1 MKKVYLAYGSNLNL
15 EQMGERCPDAAVI
28 GSTVLQDY
36 QLLFRGG
43 RHNGVATIEMKR
55 GASVPVLL
63 WQITEKCEKAL
74 DRYEGHPHLYRKK
87 RLLVNLD
94 GDELVAM
101 AYVMNEGPPLAMPD
115 AYYYSTILHGYRD
128 CGFDEQILK
137 EAVMY
142 TKDLQDV
149 QKRKSLV
156 PFCTDV
162 LAKLP

>member
-15 EQMGERCPDAAVI
+15 QQMGVRCPDAAVI
-28 GSTVLQDY
+28 GTTVLHDY
-36 QLLFRGG
+36 QLLFRGD
-43 RHNGVATIEMKR
+43 RHSGVATIEMKR
-55 GASVPVLL
+55 GSSVPVLL

-87 RLLVNLD
+87 RLMVNLD

-115 AYYYSTILHGYRD
+115 AYYYSIILDGYYD
-128 CGFDEQILK
+128 CGFDETILK
-137 EAVMY
+137 QAVMH
-142 TKDLQDV
+142 TKSLQDA
-149 QKRKSLV
+149 QKHKSEW
-156 PFCTDV
+156 PFSIDT

>member
-28 GSTVLQDY
+28 GTTVLHDY

-43 RHNGVATIEMKR
+43 RHSGVATIERKR
-55 GASVPVLL
+55 GSIVPVLL
-63 WQITEKCEKAL
+63 WQITERCERAL

-87 RLLVNLD
+87 RLMVNLD

-115 AYYYSTILHGYRD
+115 AYYYATILDGYHD

-149 QKRKSLV
+149 QKRKSER
-156 PFCTDV
+156 PFCIDV

>member
-15 EQMGERCPDAAVI
+15 EQMGYRCPDAAVI
-28 GSTVLQDY
+28 GTTMLYDY
-36 QLLFRGG
+36 HLVFRGG
-43 RHNGVATIEMKR
+43 RHSGVATIEMKR

-87 RLLVNLD
+87 KLIVNMD

-115 AYYYSTILHGYRD
+115 AYYYSTILDGYYD
-128 CGFDEQILK
+128 CGFDEAILK
-137 EAVMY
+137 QAVMESMEAG
-142 TKDLQDV
+142 DD
-149 QKRKSLV
+149 
-156 PFCTDV
+156 
-162 LAKLP
+162 

>member
-28 GSTVLQDY
+28 GTTVLYDY
-36 QLLFRGG
+36 HLVFRGG
-43 RHNGVATIEMKR
+43 RHTGVATIEMKQ
-55 GASVPVLL
+55 GAMVPVLL
-63 WQITEKCEKAL
+63 WEITEKCEKAL

-87 RLLVNLD
+87 QLMVNLD

-115 AYYYSTILHGYRD
+115 AYYYATILDGYHD

-137 EAVMY
+137 QAVIESMEAG
-142 TKDLQDV
+142 DD
-149 QKRKSLV
+149 
-156 PFCTDV
+156 
-162 LAKLP
+162 

>member
-28 GSTVLQDY
+28 GTTILHDY
-36 QLLFRGG
+36 HLVFRGG
-43 RHNGVATIEMKR
+43 RHSGVATIEMKR

-87 RLLVNLD
+87 RLMVNLD

-115 AYYYSTILHGYRD
+115 TYYYATILHGYRD
-128 CGFDEQILK
+128 CGFDEAILK
-137 EAVMY
+137 QAVIHMME
-142 TKDLQDV
+142 
-149 QKRKSLV
+149 
-156 PFCTDV
+156 V
-162 LAKLP
+162 LDD